1 MNTARP
7 QRGFTLIEVLV
18 ALAVMAVL
26 AGLAWRGVD
35 GMMRARDS
43 TEASLA
49 RTTRLATVMT
59 QWEQD
64 LQAVYDNRS
73 VPPIAFDGN
82 TLRISRLSEG
92 GVQMVAWSLQD
103 GRWQR
108 WASPVVTR
116 AAELQDQWLR
126 SQQLQGNEKEQL
138 RLLEGVETW
147 QVYFYRDGRLSNAQ
161 SSGNVAPAR
170 AVPGAPATP
179 GEAAVPGVVA
189 PAAAPGTAATPVV
202 IQRNLLPE
210 GVQLVLRINGQTL
223 KREVAVVPQS

>member
-1 MNTARP
+1 MNSAHHR
-7 QRGFTLIEVLV
+7 RGFTLIEVLV
-18 ALAVMAVL
+18 ALTVMAVL

-35 GMMRARDS
+35 GMLRARES

-116 AAELQDQWLR
+116 ANELQEQWLR

-138 RLLEGVETW
+138 RLLEGIDTW

-170 AVPGAPATP
+170 AEPASPTP
-179 GEAAVPGVVA
+179 PPSPGVA
-189 PAAAPGTAATPVV
+189 PTPIVV
-202 IQRNLLPE
+202 QRNLLPD

-223 KREVAVVPQS
+223 KRDVAVVPQS